1 MLQSMKQKNVH
12 STLIGGSLL
21 LLLLSMA
28 CHPRQSGS
36 PVALGL
42 TSATFVGTWVASTVD
57 IAIHGKNG
65 SGPDDAIH
73 FESKALAADQ
83 GRKPA
88 ITTFA
93 ADGGYREE
101 TYNMGDSLVRSTV
114 GFWHFYSDTLF
125 MRPDVDNGPK
135 IAFKTELKGNSL
147 RLLSRVDWDA
157 DGSKDDEMAVVLK
170 RP

>member
-1 MLQSMKQKNVH
+1 MQKNATTIL
-12 STLIGGSLL
+12 SSGI
-21 LLLLSMA
+21 LLLSLLFINA
-28 CHPRQSGS
+28 CHTRRATA
-36 PVALGL
+36 PVAEGL
-42 TSATFVGTWVASTVD
+42 SSATFVGTWVASTVD
-57 IAIHGKNG
+57 IAIRGKNG
-65 SGPDDAIH
+65 GGPDDAIH

-101 TYNMGDSLVRSTV
+101 TYNLGDSLLRSTV

-135 IAFKTELKGNSL
+135 IAFKTELKGNAL
-147 RLLSRVDWDA
+147 RLLSKVDWDA